1 MGRSGASVK
10 RAVYPRSP
18 LARVGVLIP
27 AGLII
32 GMALLAPVFVDTSQ
46 TGGDIP
52 FTGPSANS
60 WLGTDHLGRNMLPQ
74 LLVGGREIIVVAMT
88 IAVVVTFL
96 AAILGT
102 TAALRPRL
110 GVVIERTVDGAMLVP
125 PILAIMLVLLS
136 WPAGGTVGRVLVAV
150 LVGTPYSARVFA
162 AAAGGVAATGYV
174 EVAVVGGESLPYLV
188 TREILPNIRD
198 TTRTQLGLRFVEA
211 MYLVSTA
218 AFLQLPA
225 SLGESNWALNATR
238 TNCPAGNGN
247 ASPSRALWQR
257 DPGY

>member
-1 MGRSGASVK
+1 M
-10 RAVYPRSP
+10 
-18 LARVGVLIP
+18 
-27 AGLII
+27 
-32 GMALLAPVFVDTSQ
+32 
-46 TGGDIP
+46 
-52 FTGPSANS
+52 
-60 WLGTDHLGRNMLPQ
+60 PQ

-88 IAVVVTFL
+88 IAVVVTSL

-110 GVVIERTVDGAMLVP
+110 GVLIERTVDGAMLVP

-136 WPAGGTVGRVLVAV
+136 WPAGGTVGLVLVAV

-174 EVAVVGGESLPYLV
+174 EVAVAGGESLPYLV

-198 TTRTQLGLRFVEA
+198 TTLTQLGLRFVEA

-225 SLGESNWALNATR
+225 SLGESNWALMVRENSAGILL
-238 TNCPAGNGN
+238 NPWAVLAPAIALAVVAMSLTLAAGSVRRQ
-247 ASPSRALWQR
+247 ASV
-257 DPGY
+257 G

>member
-1 MGRSGASVK
+1 MK

-136 WPAGGTVGRVLVAV
+136 WPAGGTVGLVPGRVELGLERHPHELSGGQRQRVAIARALAARPRVLICDEI
-150 LVGTPYSARVFA
+150 TSALDTETAHDVMDLIA
-162 AAAGGVAATGYV
+162 EVAAQRRM
-174 EVAVVGGESLPYLV
+174 AVVVISHDIDLLERYATTGFLIEQGRITAHGP
-188 TREILPNIRD
+188 IR
-198 TTRTQLGLRFVEA
+198 TLLG
-211 MYLVSTA
+211 M
-218 AFLQLPA
+218 
-225 SLGESNWALNATR
+225 
-238 TNCPAGNGN
+238 
-247 ASPSRALWQR
+247 
-257 DPGY
+257 